1 MAAPPKVTVKA
12 LRRAGVGAF
21 FRPMD
26 VAAIGISETALR
38 QLVREGEV
46 EKVAR
51 GVYRVT
57 DVDPGEHFSL
67 AAVCAR
73 VPKGILCLRTAL
85 QFHRIGTRVSPD
97 VWLAIPHGMR
107 TPTLDLAAVRIVRF
121 KGRFLVVGVESVVV
135 EGVQARITDPIRT
148 VIDCFRM
155 SRWIDRETAIEAMRA
170 VLQERRASPAQI
182 LRMAT
187 SLGAA
192 GSVRKTLE
200 VLGA

>member
-1 MAAPPKVTVKA
+1 MTSPPKLTVKA
-12 LRRAGVGAF
+12 LRRAGLGAF
-21 FRPMD
+21 FRPVD
-26 VAAIGISETALR
+26 VAAIGITEPALR
-38 QLVREGEV
+38 RLVREGQV

-57 DVDPGEHFSL
+57 EVDPGEHFSL

-97 VWLAIPHGMR
+97 IWLAIPHGMR
-107 TPTLDLAAVRIVRF
+107 TPALDLAAVRIVRF
-121 KGRFLVVGVESVVV
+121 KGRFLVVGVEPVAVD
-135 EGVQARITDPIRT
+135 GVPAWITDPIRT
-148 VIDCFRM
+148 VIDCFRL

-170 VLQERRASPAQI
+170 LLLDRRASPAQI

-187 SLGAA
+187 SLDAA
-192 GSVRKTLE
+192 GSVRRTLE
-200 VLGA
+200 ILGA